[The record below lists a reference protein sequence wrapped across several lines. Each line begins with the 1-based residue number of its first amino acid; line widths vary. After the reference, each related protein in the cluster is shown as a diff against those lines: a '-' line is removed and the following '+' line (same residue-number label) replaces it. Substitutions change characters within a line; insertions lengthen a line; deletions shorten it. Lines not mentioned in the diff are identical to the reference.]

1 MKLFRLAAV
10 ACLLLSSSLVLA
22 ETVMF
27 RAMLNVASE
36 VPPKTGNGTGYLEA
50 SFDTNAKLLKY
61 QINYGGLSGPAIAAH
76 FHGPAPAGSNA
87 GVQVPIQASALA
99 SPIKGQAVLT
109 DDQARDLMA
118 GNWYFNVHTA
128 QNPGGEIRGQLT
140 KAP

>member
-10 ACLLLSSSLVLA
+10 ACLLMSSTLVLA

-27 RAMLNVASE
+27 RASLNVASE

-50 SFDTNAKLLKY
+50 NYNTDSKVLKY
-61 QINYGGLSGPAIAAH
+61 QINYGGLSGPATAAH
-76 FHGPAPAGSNA
+76 FHGPAPVGSNA
-87 GVQVPIQASALA
+87 GVQVPIPADGLA

-128 QNPGGEIRGQLT
+128 QNPGGEIRGQLK